1 MSSVLD
7 MSSSL
12 LACLTNL
19 AKTGILWDIPHMIR
33 EEPRLTVTEKDA
45 TTTSLGQ
52 YLASIRQ
59 DRKMTLRDAEEATG
73 KEVSNAYLSQ
83 IENDKIKKPSPNI
96 LLALSKVY
104 KISYETLMSKA
115 GYAVSAKNTKSRS
128 STRSTFAEHNISP
141 AEEEKLLEYLQFI
154 RSRK

>member
-1 MSSVLD
+1 
-7 MSSSL
+7 
-12 LACLTNL
+12 
-19 AKTGILWDIPHMIR
+19 
-33 EEPRLTVTEKDA
+33 
-45 TTTSLGQ
+45 
-52 YLASIRQ
+52 
-59 DRKMTLRDAEEATG
+59 MTLRDAEEATG